1 MNLRETKRKVTKLIY
16 NGVNNGWSD
25 KKITKEVGILLKK
38 ADIKQSV
45 VDEIEKEARSRTEFM
60 KKHAASNTMRAKKT
74 EILNKS
80 GSLAQV
86 FGKKLPEQGV
96 NELIKGL
103 KQGKRSEDLVKLV
116 SRRINVAE
124 HHARTIAKSS
134 KKALNR
140 VATIENAKLAGID
153 MFVLSG
159 HSSER
164 EYFAKYK
171 GKPMTEAEIMKT
183 KNDVGWNPLHY
194 CCGPNCQHTY
204 KPYIDEIKVD
214 NKEIDLSVKMLESG
228 EVQVKANK
236 GSFQFDPGDG
246 SLKKPVMKQAALS
259 IAANGHKLNVEKE
272 KSNSGLFSAE
282 YDKKKWNCIA
292 FPSASGLET
301 HIRNAITQNFKNVS
315 LYYREGLEIAKA
327 DKYVERYRKKAAI
340 NNLHLTWLQ
349 EGNLKEKFYSF
360 K

>member
-228 EVQVKANK
+228 EVQVKANE
-236 GSFQFDPGDG
+236 GSFQFDPGDKNFSG
-246 SLKKPVMKQAALS
+246 SAKKRAALS
-259 IAANGHKLNVEKE
+259 VAANGHQLVVD
-272 KSNSGLFSAE
+272 KSKSMHNGFNAR
-282 YDKKKWNCIA
+282 YGNKQWTCRAYTD
-292 FPSASGLET
+292 ASGLKGN
-301 HIRNAITQNFKNVS
+301 IYNAMTANVQNVS

-327 DKYVERYRKKAAI
+327 DKYVGRYRKKAAI
-340 NNLHLTWLQ
+340 NSMHLTWLQ